1 MIRFLLLS
9 LLVACGGEAEQAATP
24 PATPPVEA
32 PAEGLPP
39 QVARAV
45 ELAKA
50 VESTPGDPTA
60 ALAAKN
66 GSRAELEGLLYE
78 IAADPA
84 LSDAYAKAMGR

>member
-1 MIRFLLLS
+1 MIRFLLLP
-9 LLVACGGEAEQAATP
+9 LFVACGDAEQAATP

-50 VESTPGDPTA
+50 VESTQGDATA

-84 LSDAYAKAMGR
+84 LSDAYARAMGR